1 MSQVQKPQT
10 LRGKTAW
17 WAAIAVV
24 FIIAVLA
31 FLILVKPA
39 SQNAPQAQE
48 STAPATEGCNVP
60 EGDTS
65 SKPAMPEDL
74 RWEARNGWT
83 WPVSDTYG
91 PTQTKDGYGV
101 CFARSPLGAAL
112 AAVSMNASANV
123 MDARGAGE
131 TYMLDSKGKDV
142 LLGKTPEGPAATTPV
157 PFSGFIVDSFN
168 KDEAAIT
175 LVVSTAA
182 SSSGYAGLP
191 LTFQWVDGDWKLKL
205 LDDGSSFVGQPPVP
219 VKGSFV
225 EWVASNG

>member
-24 FIIAVLA
+24 FIVAVLA
-31 FLILVKPA
+31 FLILTKPA
-39 SQNAPQAQE
+39 PQNAPQAQE
-48 STAPATEGCNVP
+48 STAKPTEGCNVP

-65 SKPAMPEDL
+65 SKPAMPSDL
-74 RWEARNGWT
+74 RWEAKNGWT

-112 AAVSMNASANV
+112 TAVSMNASANV
-123 MDARGAGE
+123 VDARGAGE

-142 LLGKTPEGPAATTPV
+142 LLGKTSEGPAATTPV
-157 PFSGFIVDSFN
+157 PFAGFIVDSFN

-175 LVVSTAA
+175 LVVATAA

-191 LTFQWVDGDWKLKL
+191 LTFHWVDGDWKLKL

-219 VKGSFV
+219 VKGGFV
-225 EWVASNG
+225 EWVSSNG